1 MSLKSFITKF
11 KLSMSLLTL
20 EYIFFTLFL
29 INTFYYHLTIFNLS
43 VDDTNCILIIC
54 TVLVSLIGLY
64 VFEKEKDRDR
74 SKREKAL
81 SYMASLTIK
90 DHLKENSKR

>member
-1 MSLKSFITKF
+1 
-11 KLSMSLLTL
+11 MSLLTL

-29 INTFYYHLTIFNLS
+29 LNTFYYHLTIFNLS

-64 VFEKEKDRDR
+64 VFEKEKDRE
-74 SKREKAL
+74 REEAL

-90 DHLKENSKR
+90 DHLKENNKR

>member
-29 INTFYYHLTIFNLS
+29 LNTFYYHLTIFNLS

-64 VFEKEKDRDR
+64 VFEKENR

-90 DHLKENSKR
+90 DHLKENNKR

>member
-29 INTFYYHLTIFNLS
+29 LNTFYYHLTIFNLS

-64 VFEKEKDRDR
+64 VFEKEKDRE
-74 SKREKAL
+74 REEAL

-90 DHLKENSKR
+90 DHLKENNKR

>member
-1 MSLKSFITKF
+1 
-11 KLSMSLLTL
+11 MSLLTL

-29 INTFYYHLTIFNLS
+29 LNTFYYHLTIFNLS

-64 VFEKEKDRDR
+64 VFEKEKG
-74 SKREKAL
+74 REREEAL

-90 DHLKENSKR
+90 DHLKENNKR

>member
-1 MSLKSFITKF
+1 MSLKSF
-11 KLSMSLLTL
+11 MSLLTL

-29 INTFYYHLTIFNLS
+29 LNTFYYHLTIFNLS

-64 VFEKEKDRDR
+64 VFEKEKDRE
-74 SKREKAL
+74 REEAL

-90 DHLKENSKR
+90 DHLKENNKR

>member
-1 MSLKSFITKF
+1 
-11 KLSMSLLTL
+11 MSLLTL

-64 VFEKEKDRDR
+64 VFEKEKDRE
-74 SKREKAL
+74 REEAL

-90 DHLKENSKR
+90 DHLKENNKR